1 MNILSIYPYTH
12 ISSSALMID
21 NEIVSASAEE
31 RFNREKFSTKFPS
44 LSSNWCLK
52 KNKLTWKDINYIVIP
67 WNPSINLNNVS
78 GRWVNDMRW
87 RGEMIPN
94 ILGNVLRHLDGQPP
108 LNIELLFEDKK
119 IIFYDHHLCH
129 AASAYYTSG
138 FSKAHILS
146 IDGHGENETC
156 FLGVGKGKKIKKID
170 SIKYPHSVGLFYGTI
185 TDFLGFKAD
194 QDEWK
199 VMALTSYSSKINKY
213 DKLFENLFNL
223 NKKSFELNLNY
234 FNYYLFDRQ
243 RNFFTEKFIKLFGLP
258 RKKDDPITSRH
269 YQIAGALQRSFSKI
283 VTHIVKILKNKDK
296 SIKDICLAG
305 GAAMNCVYNAELNK
319 SKIYE
324 NLFIPPFPDDLGV
337 SVGACYL
344 ANNILNN
351 KSKNSKIISNYWGP
365 SYKNSEIEKILI
377 NNKIN
382 FQFMSDNKLNK
393 YIASEI
399 SKGKLVGWFRG
410 GMEFGQRALGNR
422 SILADAR
429 NKKIK
434 KILNE
439 AIKYR
444 EGFRPFA
451 PICLSEKA
459 SNIFKIK
466 KNEEFNFME
475 KVAYVK
481 DTWAKKIPGVV
492 HVDNSARLQ
501 TVTKKINLNIYN
513 LLREFDNITK
523 IPLLVNTSLNLNG
536 EPICMSPEHALRS
549 FYSCG
554 LDILVLE
561 NYIIAKE

>member
-12 ISSSALMID
+12 ISSSALMM
-21 NEIVSASAEE
+21 NNKIVSASAEE

-52 KNKLTWKDINYIVIP
+52 ENKITWQDIHHIAVP

-78 GRWVNDMRW
+78 GRWVNNMRW

-94 ILGNVLRHLDGQPP
+94 VLGNILRHLDGKPP
-108 LNIELLFEDKK
+108 LNIELSFKGKK

-129 AASAYYTSG
+129 AASAFFTSG
-138 FSKAHILS
+138 FAKSHILS

-156 FLGVGKGKKIKKID
+156 FLGLGEGKKIKKID
-170 SIKYPHSVGLFYGTI
+170 SIKYPHSIGLFYGTI

-199 VMALTSYSSKINKY
+199 VMALTSYSIKKNKY
-213 DKLFENLFNL
+213 DKLFENLFSL
-223 NKKSFELNLNY
+223 NEDGFELNLNF

-243 RNFFTEKFIKLFGLP
+243 KYFFTEKFIKIFGSP
-258 RKKDDPITSRH
+258 RKKNEKITKKH
-269 YQIAGALQRSFSKI
+269 YEIAGALQRSFSKI
-283 VTHIVKILKNKDK
+283 VTHLVRILKNKDR
-296 SIKDICLAG
+296 SIKNICLTG
-305 GAAMNCVYNAELNK
+305 GAAMNCVYNAELKK
-319 SKIYE
+319 SNIYN

-344 ANNILNN
+344 ANNILNK
-351 KSKNSKIISNYWGP
+351 KSKNLKLVSNYWGP
-365 SYKNSEIEKILI
+365 NYKNNEIKKILL

-382 FQFMSDNKLNK
+382 YEFMSDNKLNEHV
-393 YIASEI
+393 ATEI
-399 SKGKLVGWFRG
+399 SKGKLIGWFKGR
-410 GMEFGQRALGNR
+410 MEFGQRALGNR

-451 PICLSEKA
+451 PICLADKA

-466 KNEEFNFME
+466 KNEEYNFME
-475 KVAYVK
+475 KIAYVK
-481 DTWAKKIPGVV
+481 KNWIKRIPGVV
-492 HVDNSARLQ
+492 HNDHSARLQ
-501 TVTKKINLNIYN
+501 TVTSKINKNIYD
-513 LLREFDNITK
+513 LLVEFNKITNV
-523 IPLLVNTSLNLNG
+523 PLLVNTSFNLNG
-536 EPICMSPEHALRS
+536 EPICMAPEHALRS

-561 NYIIAKE
+561 NFVITKQ

>member
-12 ISSSALMID
+12 ISSSALMIK
-21 NEIVSASAEE
+21 NKIVSASAEE

-44 LSSNWCLK
+44 LSSSWCLK
-52 KNKLTWKDINYIVIP
+52 TNKLTWNKIHHIAIP

-78 GRWVNDMRW
+78 GRWINDMRW
-87 RGEMIPN
+87 RGELIPN
-94 ILGNVLRHLDGQPP
+94 ILGHILRHLDGKPP
-108 LNIELLFEDKK
+108 LNTELSFDGRK
-119 IIFYDHHLCH
+119 IIFYDHHMCH
-129 AASAYYTSG
+129 AASAFFTSG

-156 FLGVGKGKKIKKID
+156 FMGLGVGKKIKKID
-170 SIKYPHSVGLFYGTI
+170 SIKYPHSIGLFYGTI

-199 VMALTSYSSKINKY
+199 VMALTSYSTKKNRY

-223 NKKSFELNLNY
+223 NQDGFELNLNY

-243 RNFFTEKFIKLFGLP
+243 KNFFSEKFIKDFGAP
-258 RKKDDPITSRH
+258 RKKNEILTRRH
-269 YQIAGALQRSFSKI
+269 YYIAGALQRSFSKI
-283 VTHIVKILKNKDK
+283 VTHLVKILKNKDK
-296 SIKDICLAG
+296 SINNICLTG
-305 GAAMNCVYNAELNK
+305 GAAMNCVYNAELK
-319 SKIYE
+319 KIQIYK

-337 SVGACYL
+337 SIGACYL
-344 ANNILNN
+344 ANNNLNKN
-351 KSKNSKIISNYWGP
+351 SKNSKIVSNYWGP
-365 SYKNSEIEKILI
+365 NYKNNEIKKILL

-382 FQFMSDNKLNK
+382 FQFMNDNQLNK
-393 YIASEI
+393 FIALEI
-399 SKGKLVGWFRG
+399 SRGKLVGWFKG

-451 PICLSEKA
+451 PICLAEKA
-459 SNIFKIK
+459 HNIFKIG

-481 DTWAKKIPGVV
+481 DSWIKKIPGVV
-492 HVDNSARLQ
+492 HSDNSARLQ
-501 TVTKKINLNIYN
+501 TVTKKINKNVYN
-513 LLREFDNITK
+513 LLIEFNNITN
-523 IPLLVNTSLNLNG
+523 IPLMVNTSFNLNG
-536 EPICMSPEHALRS
+536 EPICMAPEHAIKS

-561 NYIIAKE
+561 NFVIIKK